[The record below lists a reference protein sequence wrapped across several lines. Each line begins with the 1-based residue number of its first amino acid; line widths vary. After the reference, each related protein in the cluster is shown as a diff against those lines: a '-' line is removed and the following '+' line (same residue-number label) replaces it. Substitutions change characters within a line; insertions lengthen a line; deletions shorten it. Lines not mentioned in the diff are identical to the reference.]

1 VERAIKR
8 DETLI
13 SRRRQDLASIRVIRK
28 INRFGKI
35 KTNKL
40 HADGYS
46 GATRSLEFETSFDY
60 GIGTYLIDRFEF
72 YFCDVRLDTI
82 AALWQRVTLTRQ
94 RFWKSSKIYK

>member
-40 HADGYS
+40 HAAGYF
-46 GATRSLEFETSFDY
+46 GATRSFEFETSFD
-60 GIGTYLIDRFEF
+60 
-72 YFCDVRLDTI
+72 
-82 AALWQRVTLTRQ
+82 
-94 RFWKSSKIYK
+94 